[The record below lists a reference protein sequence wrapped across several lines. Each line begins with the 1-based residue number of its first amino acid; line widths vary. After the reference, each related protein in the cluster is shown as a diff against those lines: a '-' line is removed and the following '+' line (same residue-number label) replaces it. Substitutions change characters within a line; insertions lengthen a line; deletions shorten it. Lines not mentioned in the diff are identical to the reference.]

1 MNMTVAKDDLVLVD
15 TADPAVTVL
24 TLNRPDKR
32 NALNI
37 SLIEQLATAI
47 ERAGGEPGRRV
58 LIMRASGPV
67 FCAGLDLSEAA
78 DPASAGRSAEALA
91 ALYLAICQSPLVT
104 IAAAQGAAYGGGAGL
119 LAACDFVVGS
129 EDLHIGF
136 PEVRRGL
143 VAALVT
149 CLVRRQLGDR
159 WVRELVLL
167 AEPVPAGRA
176 LDLGLVNR
184 VVPVSGLLTTA
195 RGLAQEICKGAPG
208 AIARTKRL
216 LDDLAPRPI
225 EEELRRALR
234 YHLEAR
240 QSAESAEGIAA
251 FREKREPRWGA

>member
-1 MNMTVAKDDLVLVD
+1 MTASDSELVLVD
-15 TADPAVTVL
+15 ATDPALVVL

-32 NALNI
+32 NAL
-37 SLIEQLATAI
+37 SVALIEQLTATVK
-47 ERAGGEPGRRV
+47 RAGNEPQRRV
-58 LIMRASGPV
+58 IILRGSGPV
-67 FCAGLDLSEAA
+67 FCAGLDLTEAA
-78 DPASAGRSAEALA
+78 DPATAGRSAEALA

-119 LAACDFVVGS
+119 LAACDFVVAA
-129 EDLHIGF
+129 EDLHVGF

-159 WVRELVLL
+159 FVRELVLL
-167 AEPVPAGRA
+167 GQAVPAGRA

-184 VVPVSGLLTTA
+184 VVPSDGLLTVA
-195 RGLAQEICKGAPG
+195 NGLALEVCKGAPG

-251 FREKREPRWGA
+251 FREKREPRWGDT

>member
-1 MNMTVAKDDLVLVD
+1 MAVSDANLLL
-15 TADPAVTVL
+15 ADNSDAAVGLL

-32 NALNI
+32 NALNVA
-37 SLIEQLATAI
+37 LIEQLTTVV
-47 ERAGGEPGRRV
+47 ERAGAEPGRRV
-58 LIMRASGPV
+58 LILRANGPV
-67 FCAGLDLSEAA
+67 FCAGLDLGEAA

-91 ALYLAICQSPLVT
+91 ALYLAICRSPLVT

-119 LAACDFVVGS
+119 LAACDFVVAA

-159 WVRELVLL
+159 HIRELVLL
-167 AEPVPAGRA
+167 GEPVPAGRA
-176 LDLGLVNR
+176 LDLGFVNR
-184 VVPVSGLLTTA
+184 VVPVAGLLTA
-195 RGLAQEICKGAPG
+195 ANGLAREVCKGAPG

-225 EEELRRALR
+225 EEDLRRALG